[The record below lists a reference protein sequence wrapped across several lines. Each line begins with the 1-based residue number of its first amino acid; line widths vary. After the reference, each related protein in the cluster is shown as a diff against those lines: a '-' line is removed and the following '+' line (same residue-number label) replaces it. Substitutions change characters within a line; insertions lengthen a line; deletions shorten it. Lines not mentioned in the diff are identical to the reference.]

1 MPSARILVADDE
13 PNLRRVLVTLLRR
26 DGHEVVQASNGAEA
40 IEMLSQDIDVVI
52 TDLRMPEA
60 DGMDVLRSA
69 SRGFPHIPV
78 IMITAYGSVGQ
89 AVEAIKAGA
98 FDYIEKPFEQDVIR
112 TIVDKAVGQA
122 VANRAAPRTSLYT
135 DHDQSAESGRYGLV
149 GQSGE
154 MHSIFDVIE
163 KVADS
168 PSTVL
173 ITGESG
179 TGKELVAK
187 ALHENS
193 SRKNAPFIKINCAAI
208 PKTLME
214 SELFGYEKGAF
225 TGATSSKPGRF
236 ELADGGSLFLDE
248 IGEIPVEMQVKLLR
262 AIQESEFERVGGI
275 KTLKVDVRL
284 ITATNRDLEQEISRG
299 NFREDLYYRLNVVP
313 LQIPPLRRR
322 RGDIPFLV
330 RHIVRKFNER
340 LKKNV
345 TGLSDEALAVLESH
359 SWPGNIRELENVLER
374 TILFCKA
381 ERIERHDLPPELT
394 AHANDVAAAAGAA
407 DKAAADKAERA
418 ERAERNDRSD
428 KLERAE
434 RPTTAM
440 GPDDD
445 DSDGAPDTMAGAELS
460 GDTSLKDIVRAETNR
475 VERELIVKALD
486 ETSGNV
492 TQAARLLK
500 ISRKSLQMKMKEFGL
515 RDREGT
521 SS

>member
-1 MPSARILVADDE
+1 MHTAKILVADYE
-13 PNLRRVLVTLLRR
+13 QKLRRVLVAMLGR
-26 DGHEVVQASNGAEA
+26 DGHNVVQAASGAEA
-40 IEMLSQDIDVVI
+40 IERLSEVDVVI
-52 TDLRMPEA
+52 TDLRMPGA
-60 DGMDVLRSA
+60 DGMEVLRTA
-69 SRGFPHIPV
+69 TKHFPQIPV

-98 FDYIEKPFEQDVIR
+98 FDYIEKPFEQDSIR
-112 TIVDKAVGQA
+112 TIVEKAIGQA
-122 VANRAAPRTSLYT
+122 AANRMAPRQTCAPGG
-135 DHDQSAESGRYGLV
+135 DSGPTGRFGLV
-149 GQSGE
+149 GQSPE
-154 MHSIFDVIE
+154 IQNIFAVIE
-163 KVADS
+163 KVADT

-193 SRKNAPFIKINCAAI
+193 SRRTGPFIKINCAAI

-236 ELADGGSLFLDE
+236 ELADSGTLFLDE

-284 ITATNRDLEQEISRG
+284 ITATNRDLEQEIARG

-313 LQIPPLRRR
+313 LQIPPLRKRT
-322 RGDIPFLV
+322 GDIPLLV
-330 RHIVRKFNER
+330 SHIIKKFNER
-340 LKKNV
+340 LRK
-345 TGLSDEALAVLESH
+345 TISGIADDALAMLEAH

-374 TILFCKA
+374 TILFTKGD
-381 ERIERHDLPPELT
+381 RIERADLQL
-394 AHANDVAAAAGAA
+394 AGASEPVHVHA
-407 DKAAADKAERA
+407 TPA
-418 ERAERNDRSD
+418 SGPIP
-428 KLERAE
+428 L
-434 RPTTAM
+434 PT
-440 GPDDD
+440 GPIATIDDD
-445 DSDGAPDTMAGAELS
+445 DEDGAGSQS
-460 GDTSLKDIVRAETNR
+460 GSLKDIVRAETSR

-486 ETSGNV
+486 ETGGNV

-515 RDREGT
+515 RDKDA
-521 SS
+521 